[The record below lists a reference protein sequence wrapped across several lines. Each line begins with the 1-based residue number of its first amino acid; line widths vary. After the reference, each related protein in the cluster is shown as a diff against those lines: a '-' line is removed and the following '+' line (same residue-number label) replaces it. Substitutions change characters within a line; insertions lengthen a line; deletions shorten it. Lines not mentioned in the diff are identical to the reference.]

1 MSKYITLFVFLII
14 FGFGASAQTLAYVD
28 SEYVMQHIPE
38 YSSAQKQLN
47 AMSELWQ
54 KNINDKFAEVE
65 KLKLDYKA
73 DEVLLT
79 DDMRKNRQVDIL
91 QKENEANDLQQ
102 SKFGFEGQLYK
113 EKLRLIKPIQDKV
126 AKAIEEYAN
135 KENIDLVLD
144 KSTVTLLFARPNFN
158 ATNNVIIKLGYKPGS
173 FAN

>member
-79 DDMRKNRQVDIL
+79 DDMRKKRQVDIL